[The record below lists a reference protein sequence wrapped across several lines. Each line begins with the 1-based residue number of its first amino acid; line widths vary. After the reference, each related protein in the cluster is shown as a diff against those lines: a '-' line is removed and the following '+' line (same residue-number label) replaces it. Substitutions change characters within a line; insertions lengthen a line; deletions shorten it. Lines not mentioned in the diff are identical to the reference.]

1 RSCLVSIAYFG
12 ADGSDAISSGGAS
25 FTIAQQTG
33 SALGSSSPVS
43 HPQVYIGSAFNV
55 ASEDSGL
62 PNRVDSISTID
73 ASMSYSSAGVSEG
86 LYNALFELRFSTS
99 AAGDSGAASAGYLQ
113 VWLHDPA
120 SVQPY
125 GAMQGSVT
133 LNGVTYAVWVG
144 THETSRPI
152 ITYVRSTN
160 ATSATLE
167 LSDFVYD
174 ARQRGAI
181 NSTWYLTSVSGG
193 FEIWN
198 GGEGLSLTSFSA
210 QVQ

>member
-1 RSCLVSIAYFG
+1 VVSNNYFG
-12 ADGSDAISSGGAS
+12 AGGSQTISYDGAS
-25 FTIAQQTG
+25 FTITQQTG
-33 SALGSSSPVS
+33 SAPGSSSPVS

-160 ATSATLE
+160 ATSAALDLYT
-167 LSDFVYD
+167 FVYE
-174 ARQRGAI
+174 ARQRSVI